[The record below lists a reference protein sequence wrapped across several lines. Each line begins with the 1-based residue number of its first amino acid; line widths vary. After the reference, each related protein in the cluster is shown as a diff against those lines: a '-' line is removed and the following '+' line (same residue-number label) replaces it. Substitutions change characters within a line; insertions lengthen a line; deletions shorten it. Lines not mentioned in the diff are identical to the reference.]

1 VLTTATARA
10 PIPTSSKQK
19 RKTADIFVNAASAL
33 IPTKPR
39 GPGFD
44 RVVNGRIDIGWF
56 GKPAPGP
63 TTAVHYDFMTT
74 GVPSSTSGLDLVL
87 KP

>member
-1 VLTTATARA
+1 M
-10 PIPTSSKQK
+10 
-19 RKTADIFVNAASAL
+19 
-33 IPTKPR
+33 PTKPR

-74 GVPSSTSGLDLVL
+74 GVAGSTSGIDLVL